1 MPTTIEIELP
11 IEIINEMR
19 RLLNLPE
26 VTEEETEANE
36 ASTVD

>member
-26 VTEEETEANE
+26 LPEIEEETEASVSE
-36 ASTVD
+36 

>member
-11 IEIINEMR
+11 LEIINEMR

-26 VTEEETEANE
+26 VDEEETEAQE
-36 ASTVD
+36 